1 MVVIETFFYKNI
13 YFSSLVILVK
23 YIPSFA
29 KLWIYQYTDQYKS
42 ANFTQQKTGVNQIQE
57 VAVKLSVMKFVR
69 QKIIDY

>member
-13 YFSSLVILVK
+13 YFSSLVILVKYK

-42 ANFTQQKTGVNQIQE
+42 ANFTQQKTGVSQIQE
-57 VAVKLSVMKFVR
+57 VAVKMSVMKFVR
-69 QKIIDY
+69 QKS